1 MRNPH
6 ECNERFSLFLH
17 RELVRAVEQD
27 PGVLARARRTI
38 LRWQTMHGHRVGAWD
53 EWLKLLDAGPQAV
66 IRVMLDEGENATR
79 LRQSSPFAGIIP
91 NRRRWELLKQSLNE
105 AL

>member
-1 MRNPH
+1 MPNPH
-6 ECNERFSLFLH
+6 ERNARFSLLLH
-17 RELVRAVEQD
+17 RELARAVERD

-38 LRWQTMHGHRVGAWD
+38 LRWQAVHGHSISAWD
-53 EWLKLLDAGPQAV
+53 EWLKLLDAGVPAV
-66 IRVMLDEGENATR
+66 VQVMLDEGENASR
-79 LRQSSPFAGIIP
+79 LRQSSPFAGIVP